1 MASIFFYVHFHYLQK
16 GETINDE
23 NYGKQHLSDE
33 IIFLR
38 NSMVANITIVAEL
51 LNFAEKMKKARRK
64 S

>member
-1 MASIFFYVHFHYLQK
+1 M
-16 GETINDE
+16 
-23 NYGKQHLSDE
+23 SDE